1 MPPALTFTPPLPT
14 RQAHVERGACVRR
27 HEWEMSVAAREARD
41 EEARLQTALAGL
53 EAARAAGEEERSR
66 ACAAAEAAGARAEAA
81 EARAEAAEA
90 RAQAVEREAAEGA
103 RADAGDTSAG
113 GGAAAAVAEAAVAE
127 AVRNERRRMTERIKQ
142 LMSNVYFEVEA
153 RTAELDAST
162 DDESLRAS
170 LLLVVRGVIK
180 ESTLR
185 LLSASPE
192 SETDKASDS

>member
-1 MPPALTFTPPLPT
+1 
-14 RQAHVERGACVRR
+14 
-27 HEWEMSVAAREARD
+27 MSVAAREARD

-81 EARAEAAEA
+81 EARA
-90 RAQAVEREAAEGA
+90 QAVEREAAEGA
-103 RADAGDTSAG
+103 RTDAGDTDAG
-113 GGAAAAVAEAAVAE
+113 DGAAAAVAEAAVAE
-127 AVRNERRRMTERIKQ
+127 AVRNERRRTTERIKQ

-153 RTAELDAST
+153 RSAELDASV

-192 SETDKASDS
+192 SETDKAASSDL